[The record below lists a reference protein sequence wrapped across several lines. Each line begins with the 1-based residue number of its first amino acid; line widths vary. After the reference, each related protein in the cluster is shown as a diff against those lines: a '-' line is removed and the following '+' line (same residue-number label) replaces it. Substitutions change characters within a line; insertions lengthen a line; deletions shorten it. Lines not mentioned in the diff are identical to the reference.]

1 MLVPFV
7 RRPPRAVVLRVAA
20 VIVVIATAALV
31 ASDLAELH
39 RRAQDF
45 GTPRPAVVARRDLPV
60 GTTIDRRDVTTRTI
74 YSSQLPPEV
83 LDDERAAIGRV
94 VTAPM
99 LRESFVGRRNVA
111 PRHRS
116 GLDGAIPAGM
126 RALRIVVTDA
136 VQPRV
141 GAAVDVIASFE
152 SGGLE
157 SDGLDASTEL
167 ALGSATVI
175 ADGVLVLGSDAAS
188 SSDGAP
194 ARGVTLLVSP
204 RQARDLVFAMT
215 HGFVTISL
223 VPPEDSR

>member
-1 MLVPFV
+1 M
-7 RRPPRAVVLRVAA
+7 LRVAA
-20 VIVVIATAALV
+20 VIVVITTAALV

-45 GTPRPAVVARRDLPV
+45 GSPRPAVVARRDLPV

-74 YSSQLPPEV
+74 YSSQLPPGV
-83 LDDERAAIGRV
+83 LDDARAAVGRV

-99 LRESFVGRRNVA
+99 LRDSFVGRRNVA

-116 GLDGAIPAGM
+116 GLDGAIPEGM

-136 VQPRV
+136 VRPRV

-152 SGGLE
+152 SSVQ
-157 SDGLDASTEL
+157 SDPFASSSEDDASDASSEL
-167 ALGSATVI
+167 TLGSATVL
-175 ADGVLVLGSDAAS
+175 ADGVLVLGTDAAS

-215 HGFVTISL
+215 HGFVTISI
-223 VPPEDSR
+223 VPPEDAR